1 VNIRPM
7 TMADY
12 DAVLGL
18 MRGTPGVAVR
28 AADAPE
34 AIARYLARNPGLSL
48 VAESDGEVIACVFG
62 GHDGRRGSLHHVVV
76 APAWRGQGVGR
87 ALVARALDGLAAEGI
102 HKTHIDV
109 FADNEAAIA
118 FWEATGWQRRGDIV
132 RFSFNRS
139 VDANV

>member
-1 VNIRPM
+1 MNIRPM

-34 AIARYLARNPGLSL
+34 AIAHYLARNPGLSL
-48 VAESDGEVIACVFG
+48 VAESGGEVIACVFG

-76 APAWRGQGVGR
+76 APACRGQGVGR

-118 FWEATGWQRRGDIV
+118 FWEATGWQRRDIV

>member
-1 VNIRPM
+1 MNIRPM
-7 TMADY
+7 TMDDY

-28 AADAPE
+28 AADSPQ

-48 VAESDGEVIACVFG
+48 VAESDGVVIAAVFA

-76 APAWRGQGVGR
+76 APAWRGRGVGR
-87 ALVARALDGLAAEGI
+87 ALVARALEGLAAEGI
-102 HKTHIDV
+102 YKTHIDV
-109 FADNEAAIA
+109 FADNAPAIA
-118 FWEATGWQRRGDIV
+118 FWQATGWQRRDDLA

-139 VDANV
+139 EDANV

>member
-1 VNIRPM
+1 MNIRPM

-18 MRGTPGVAVR
+18 MRGAPGVAVR
-28 AADAPE
+28 AADSPA

-48 VAESDGEVIACVFG
+48 VAESDGAVIACVFA

-76 APAWRGQGVGR
+76 APAWRGRGVGR

-102 HKTHIDV
+102 YKTHIDV
-109 FADNEAAIA
+109 FADNAAAIA
-118 FWEATGWQRRGDIV
+118 FWERTGWQRRDDIA
-132 RFSFNRS
+132 RFSFDRS
-139 VDANV
+139 ADANV